1 MFLMRQELRNDMV
14 SEILPSSCRYSSRRL
29 FLFDLGRC
37 FPYNHNPI
45 LPAFKKRRTELY
57 LKSWNAYLSA
67 FMVILII
74 LCVPVMS
81 QAGPSKKIT
90 KTKII
95 KYIPK
100 IPSEKRE
107 GSCWTNSNIIQR
119 SDVWRC
125 MIGNEIFDPCY
136 TAQDKTT
143 IVCDAKPDIKKPS
156 GFVLKLTK
164 PLPASDVPNGP
175 SSSASM
181 VELEDGT
188 ICDAISGASGA
199 TDGVRTER
207 ISYSCRMSSKNI
219 VIFGALITGKVWI
232 AEKGILVEQKTNND
246 LPPMRVKN
254 LRKVKIRTV
263 WQ

>member
-1 MFLMRQELRNDMV
+1 
-14 SEILPSSCRYSSRRL
+14 
-29 FLFDLGRC
+29 
-37 FPYNHNPI
+37 
-45 LPAFKKRRTELY
+45 LY

-246 LPPMRVKN
+246 LPPMLVKD

>member
-1 MFLMRQELRNDMV
+1 MRQDSGLMQFFDKL
-14 SEILPSSCRYSSRRL
+14 SSSRLHSSHRTI
-29 FLFDLGRC
+29 LFDLGQC

-45 LPAFKKRRTELY
+45 LPASKTRRTELY
-57 LKSWNAYLSA
+57 LKSWNPYLSVL
-67 FMVILII
+67 MVLLVI

-207 ISYSCRMSSKNI
+207 IGYSCRMSSKNI